1 VISPRRSIIADGLD
15 PQNYQSFIGEAVEPW
30 TFLKFPYYL
39 PMGYPD
45 GMYRVGPLARLNIA
59 HQCGTPLA
67 DQELAEFHAL
77 DVGAVLS
84 SFHYHYARLIEI
96 LYGVEQIETLLNT
109 RDILDTNVR
118 AIAGVNNLEGIGMTE
133 APRGTL
139 VHHYK
144 VNEDGLVQWANLII
158 ASGNN
163 NLAMNRGVLQAAR
176 HFIRSDRL
184 SEGML
189 NRVEAV
195 IRAFDPCLACSTHA
209 IGQMPMQVE
218 LYSPDGK
225 LLDELQR

>member
-1 VISPRRSIIADGLD
+1 
-15 PQNYQSFIGEAVEPW
+15 
-30 TFLKFPYYL
+30 
-39 PMGYPD
+39 
-45 GMYRVGPLARLNIA
+45 
-59 HQCGTPLA
+59 
-67 DQELAEFHAL
+67 
-77 DVGAVLS
+77 
-84 SFHYHYARLIEI
+84 
-96 LYGVEQIETLLNT
+96 
-109 RDILDTNVR
+109 
-118 AIAGVNNLEGIGMTE
+118 
-133 APRGTL
+133 RGTL